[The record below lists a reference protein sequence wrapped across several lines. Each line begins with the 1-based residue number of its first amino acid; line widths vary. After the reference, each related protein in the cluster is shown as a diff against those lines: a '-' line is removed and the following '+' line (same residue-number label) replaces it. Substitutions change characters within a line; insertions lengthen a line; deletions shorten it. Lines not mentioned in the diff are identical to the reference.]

1 MTIQRRRARGFAL
14 GMASAAL
21 FVLTSGAMATEIT
34 PAVRSE
40 IAPSGKLRVGLNHGN
55 FLLVTPG
62 SSATDPRG
70 VASDVARELGR
81 RVGVPVE
88 FIKFETAGTL
98 GDGVKTGAWDVA
110 FLGAEPQRAAE
121 IAFTAAYLEIPSTYL
136 VPAGSPIRSVA
147 EVDREGV
154 RIAVADQ
161 SAYGLY
167 LARTIKHAKLVM
179 TKGLDSSFEVFV
191 SQKLEALAGLKPRLL
206 TDVQKLPGARIL
218 DGQFTAV
225 QQAIGTPKNRE
236 ASARF
241 LRAFVEEV
249 KASGLVAEAISRNG
263 AQGVSVAPPAPAQ

>member
-1 MTIQRRRARGFAL
+1 MTTRRRPARGLVLA
-14 GMASAAL
+14 MASAVW

-34 PAVRSE
+34 PVVRSE
-40 IAPSGKLRVGLNHGN
+40 IAPSGKLQVGLNHGN

-88 FIKFETAGTL
+88 FIKFETAGKL